1 MIVEIV
7 IAVSL
12 IQGASILSRL
22 IERRH
27 DVLYYVSNHAY
38 PPLN

>member
-7 IAVSL
+7 TAIFL
-12 IQGASILSRL
+12 IQGMNIISRL

-27 DVLYYVSNHAY
+27 DVLRYVSNSD
-38 PPLN
+38 PRLN